1 MIRPPPRSTRT
12 DTLFPYT
19 TLFRSLVQV
28 KDIAMLVAQYLDF
41 DMARAFDELLDE
53 HAVVAEAVEAFAL
66 GRLES
71 LADILLAIGQAHA
84 LAAAAGRRLH
94 HHRIADLV
102 GDADRMFRILDH
114 ADIAG
119 DDIEDR
125 KSQRLNS
132 SH

>member
-71 LADILLAIGQAHA
+71 LADILLVIGQAHA
-84 LAAAAGRRLH
+84 LAAAAGRRLTV
-94 HHRIADLV
+94 RTSV
-102 GDADRMFRILDH
+102 VWGTSVEVRC
-114 ADIAG
+114 DIG
-119 DDIEDR
+119 GR
-125 KSQRLNS
+125 RHLKKKKQ
-132 SH
+132 